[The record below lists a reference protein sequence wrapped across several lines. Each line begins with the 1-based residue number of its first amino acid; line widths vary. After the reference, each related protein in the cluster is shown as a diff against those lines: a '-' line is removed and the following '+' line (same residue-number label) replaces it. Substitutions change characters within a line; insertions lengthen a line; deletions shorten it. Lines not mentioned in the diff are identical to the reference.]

1 MLALFVAA
9 TCDLRVQVN
18 CSIAGS
24 IVIRVLQYRA
34 ALGGYL
40 QLTFLN
46 IIGGI
51 DSVLVSQSQANVSS
65 YSPWQSQPCL
75 RCDAGMLCVTED
87 TQISVVWAHIKACV
101 LTVGSA

>member
-1 MLALFVAA
+1 MLAWFAA
-9 TCDLRVQVN
+9 ASCGLWVQVN
-18 CSIAGS
+18 CSIAGN

-51 DSVLVSQSQANVSS
+51 DSVLVSQSQANVSFCS
-65 YSPWQSQPCL
+65 LWSPQPCL
-75 RCDAGMLCVTED
+75 
-87 TQISVVWAHIKACV
+87 H
-101 LTVGSA
+101 